1 MPFSASVVFF
11 GNSLKGQ
18 QAFNHTEVLVKLLS
32 DNYAPLVGDNYA
44 PEKIRVIIPVG
55 GKATRLLPLTAET
68 SKACLRLLNRPLVE
82 FSLLSL
88 ASQGIRNFIFG
99 VKGYTNYRDLYDYF
113 ESGVGF
119 SARYNIKPRIHIK
132 YQPNV
137 PDLGSAD
144 SARINIDYYEL
155 NNPIFAVQGDNIFD
169 IKVKS
174 LIDFHKEKCSC
185 LTIVLREVD
194 NVEGLGIADIDKN
207 GRIQRFVEKP
217 LPKDAPSNL
226 ANTGLYV
233 LSPDIRKIFKEKGI
247 QQIIK
252 EKNRLDF
259 GYDFIPYVISTGR
272 AVYGYTLKGSWFDVG
287 TPKSY
292 LEAMKNLL
300 GGGFSTLN
308 DFGGRLNKDT
318 PIWVQGESTDSE
330 KRRQEIIQKIK
341 QKKILIEG
349 SVLIGRHCQIEDG
362 ARIVNSC
369 IDDFTRIGKNAV
381 VTNSAVM
388 DRVIIGENAEIYDSI
403 IGRHVAVNSSCHK
416 PTKITAISVIADDVI
431 LEEGCSLSATKI
443 YPHQTISGEFQNQT
457 IIAN

>member
-1 MPFSASVVFF
+1 VTS
-11 GNSLKGQ
+11 
-18 QAFNHTEVLVKLLS
+18 LS
-32 DNYAPLVGDNYA
+32 DKYAPLVGDNYA

-88 ASQGIRNFIFG
+88 ASQGIRNFVFG

-113 ESGVGF
+113 ESGYGF

-155 NNPIFAVQGDNIFD
+155 NNPVFAVQGDNIFD
-169 IKVKS
+169 IRVKN
-174 LIDFHKEKCSC
+174 LIDFHKEKGAC

-217 LPKDAPSNL
+217 APKDAPSNL

-233 LSPDIRKIFKEKGI
+233 LSPEARKIFKEKGV

-259 GYDFIPYVISTGR
+259 GYDFIPYVIESGR
-272 AVYGYTLKGSWFDVG
+272 PVYGYTLKGSWFDVG

-300 GGGFSTLN
+300 NGGFSTLN
-308 DFGGRLNKDT
+308 DFGGKLNESQ
-318 PIWVQGESTDSE
+318 PIWVQGESNDSE

-341 QKKILIEG
+341 DKKIELEG
-349 SVLIGRHCQIEDG
+349 AVLIGRHCQIEDG

-369 IDDFTRIGKNAV
+369 IDNFTRIGKNAV
-381 VTNSAVM
+381 VANSAIM
-388 DRVIIGENAEIYDSI
+388 DRVIIGDNAEIHDSI
-403 IGRHVAVNSSCHK
+403 IGRHVVVNSSCHK
-416 PTKITAISVIADDVI
+416 PTKIAAVSVIADDVT
-431 LEEGCSLSATKI
+431 LEEGCSLTSSKV
-443 YPHQTISGEFQNQT
+443 YPHQKIRGEFQNQT

>member
-1 MPFSASVVFF
+1 VRNL
-11 GNSLKGQ
+11 G
-18 QAFNHTEVLVKLLS
+18 

-88 ASQGIRNFIFG
+88 ASQGIRNFVFG

-113 ESGVGF
+113 EAGYGF
-119 SARYNIKPRIHIK
+119 SARYSIKPRIHIK

-169 IKVKS
+169 IKVKN
-174 LIDFHKEKCSC
+174 LIDFHKEKGAC
-185 LTIVLREVD
+185 LTIVVREVD

-207 GRIQRFVEKP
+207 CCIQRFVEKP
-217 LPKDAPSNL
+217 EPKDAPSNL

-233 LSPDIRKIFKEKGI
+233 LSPEVRKIFREKGI

-259 GYDFIPYVISTGR
+259 GYDFIPYIIQSGR
-272 AVYGYTLKGSWFDVG
+272 PVYGYTLKGSWFDVG

-292 LEAMKNLL
+292 LEAMKKLL
-300 GGGFSTLN
+300 NGGFSTLN
-308 DFGGRLNKDT
+308 DFGGRLAGEGQV
-318 PIWVQGESTDSE
+318 WVQGDSNDSE

-341 QKKILIEG
+341 AKKIEIEG
-349 SVLIGRHCQIEDG
+349 AVLIGRHCQIEDG

-369 IDDFTRIGKNAV
+369 IDNFTHIGKNAV
-381 VTNSAVM
+381 VANSAVM
-388 DRVIIGENAEIYDSI
+388 DRAIIGDNAEVYDSI
-403 IGRHVAVNSSCHK
+403 IGRHVVVNSSCHK
-416 PTKITAISVIADDVI
+416 PTKVTSVSVIADDVT
-431 LEEGCSLSATKI
+431 LEEGCSLTATKV
-443 YPHQTISGEFQNQT
+443 YPHQHIRGEFQNQT